1 MTRRLC
7 EYALCVLACVPPLF
21 AAWCVGRLMARV
33 VEPVIWRV
41 MEWI

>member
-7 EYALCVLACVPPLF
+7 EYALCVLACIPPLV
-21 AAWCVGRLMARV
+21 AAWCVGRLAARV

-41 MEWI
+41 TEWI